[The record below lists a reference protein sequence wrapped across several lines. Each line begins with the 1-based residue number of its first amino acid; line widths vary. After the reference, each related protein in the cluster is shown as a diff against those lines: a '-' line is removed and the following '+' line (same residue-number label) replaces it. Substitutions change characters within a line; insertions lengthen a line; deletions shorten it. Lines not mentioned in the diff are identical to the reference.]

1 MDFGDRDVR
10 VAIVGSRRCLDRAAV
25 EACVASLP
33 VGTIVVSGGC
43 RGPDSWAAIAAAS
56 RGLEVVVHSADLHGV
71 RSRGEAT
78 RRFYDRNQA
87 VVDNSD
93 RVVAF
98 PAPDHK
104 GGTEDTIRRALKAG
118 KLVEL
123 R

>member
-1 MDFGDRDVR
+1 VDFGDRDVR
-10 VAIVGSRRCLDRAAV
+10 VAIVGSRRRLDRAVV
-25 EACVASLP
+25 EASIASLP
-33 VGTIVVSGGC
+33 SGTVVVSGGC